1 MARTVN
7 RPILLEA
14 HDHVVTAWCETHR
27 DKKSASFPA
36 KVLVYNS
43 LSREYRVVVV
53 MPEDLSAMIL
63 DIGGFS
69 EYAHHRMKA
78 AVLSL
83 CEYAPVDEEDI
94 VLDSSVS

>member
-1 MARTVN
+1 MS
-7 RPILLEA
+7 RPIVLEA

-27 DKKSASFPA
+27 DKKSASFPV

-43 LSREYRVVVV
+43 LSREYRVAVV
-53 MPEDLSAMIL
+53 MPEDQSAMIL

-69 EYAHHRMKA
+69 EYAHRRMKA
-78 AVLSL
+78 AVQSL

-94 VLDSSVS
+94 VPDPSVS